1 MFLQIHRTPSDI
13 IRKQIR
19 KPDPEIIIP
28 YPQHRKVQNCKL
40 MKMESKK
47 VTRKYIEEKY
57 RLTKLVEREYSTC

>member
-1 MFLQIHRTPSDI
+1 M

-28 YPQHRKVQNCKL
+28 YPQHGKVQNSKL

-57 RLTKLVEREYSTC
+57 RLIKLVEREYR